1 MVEQNTPNKPN
12 TIEKN
17 DNISNEDELEIL
29 QKNFFN
35 KRKKYTSNRNI
46 LFSIVTLIF
55 STLIFLLVFFIF
67 IPPSLLNDQLN
78 SREFLNTIFASS
90 LSLALSAGLVPLII
104 YIIARNMSIQKHNE
118 ELSSL
123 FLQVKHLRNKILL
136 DKQRKNIDDSKD
148 SDGKTG
154 ESPTSPPPPPT
165 EPEPISSPKVTSSL
179 ASPSYR
185 ESSFAS
191 KKDS

>member
-12 TIEKN
+12 TLEKN
-17 DNISNEDELEIL
+17 HNISNEDELEIL
-29 QKNFFN
+29 QQNFFN

-46 LFSIVTLIF
+46 LYSIVTLIF
-55 STLIFLLVFFIF
+55 STLIFLLVFFLF

-90 LSLALSAGLVPLII
+90 LSLAISAGLVPLII

-123 FLQVKHLRNKILL
+123 FLQIKHLRNKILI
-136 DKQRKNIDDSKD
+136 DKQSKNIEDSNEPG
-148 SDGKTG
+148 GKTG
-154 ESPTSPPPPPT
+154 ESPTSPSPPPP
-165 EPEPISSPKVTSSL
+165 EPTKIGPPDVAPSR
-179 ASPSYR
+179 ASPSSR
-185 ESSFAS
+185 ESGKAS
-191 KKDS
+191 